1 MLNDNIIFLNPM
13 HIPSRA
19 TNNRPSR
26 YFRNEPSQYFYC
38 DHDDDFCFAQ
48 DDERDYLAAQM
59 AEEERYQN
67 ELRRQAYLE
76 AMEKKRKQK
85 IMEEKRRRRQQ
96 YLMEVERRR
105 RREEEEQREL
115 ERQFMVQLE
124 RKRQEKLKAEQMRNQ
139 RARALEELKRQEM
152 MRTAKANCMNVDSY
166 PMEEELIQGL
176 DGRLYRVLRPNSS
189 KTNPFNIDVT
199 RSQANNQTDDQE
211 LFHPNLNI
219 TEKNSK
225 KSNAKTPSKKNKK
238 KRGKVFKSSVLI
250 GEVEDA
256 SDSECEEEF
265 KDCWHTRRPQTG
277 EWIEP
282 VENMKSKVAFN

>member
-1 MLNDNIIFLNPM
+1 MGSHINLTTYTQNKHPNSKHKNTETKIMLNDNIIFLNPM
-13 HIPSRA
+13 HISSRA

-26 YFRNEPSQYFYC
+26 YFRNEPSQYLYC

-48 DDERDYLAAQM
+48 DDERDYLAAQI

-96 YLMEVERRR
+96 YLM
-105 RREEEEQREL
+105 EL

-166 PMEEELIQGL
+166 PMEEELIQG
-176 DGRLYRVLRPNSS
+176 
-189 KTNPFNIDVT
+189 
-199 RSQANNQTDDQE
+199 
-211 LFHPNLNI
+211 
-219 TEKNSK
+219 
-225 KSNAKTPSKKNKK
+225 
-238 KRGKVFKSSVLI
+238 
-250 GEVEDA
+250 
-256 SDSECEEEF
+256 
-265 KDCWHTRRPQTG
+265 
-277 EWIEP
+277 
-282 VENMKSKVAFN
+282 